1 MIGKTTHYLNFIT
14 QNEKEASMIYKKL
27 LISVGILAITLLFTL
42 STLQAEEKNDD
53 SYDALVVA
61 KVGDKEVK
69 YGDLNKWIKMM
80 PPSYQSMFNDPEQ
93 MKKLLDRQINNILFS
108 DEAIRLKLDQ
118 KPDVKDKI
126 EEFTK
131 GILMQALVEEKVN
144 KNIAVSDKE
153 IEEYYTSH
161 QDEFKIPEKIKV
173 SYILVKVDPKAQKE
187 VNDEKKAKAEEI
199 LAKARAG
206 EDFSALAKQYSED
219 TKTKNKGGVLP
230 FFAKG
235 SKDSEFEKAAFN
247 LKKNEISDPIL
258 TKKGYNIIKLTDKKE
273 GRTKSLK
280 EASNKIE
287 NKLKQKNRNEAI
299 ENLLNDLKAKSKVVI
314 YEDALTKVTEK
325 SKGKS
330 EKK

>member
-1 MIGKTTHYLNFIT
+1 MVYR
-14 QNEKEASMIYKKL
+14 KL
-27 LISVGILAITLLFTL
+27 LISVGIMAITLVFTL
-42 STLQAEEKNDD
+42 STLQAEEKDDD
-53 SYDALVVA
+53 SYDDLVVA

-69 YGDLNKWIKMM
+69 YGDLHKWIKMM
-80 PPSYQSMFNDPEQ
+80 PPSYQSMFNNPEQ
-93 MKKLLDRQINNILFS
+93 MQKLLDRQINNILFS

-126 EEFTK
+126 DEFTK

-144 KNIAVSDKE
+144 KNITVSDKE
-153 IEEYYTSH
+153 VEEYYTSH

-173 SYILVKVDPKAQKE
+173 SYILIKVDPKAQKE
-187 VNDEKKAKAEEI
+187 VKDEKKAKAEEI
-199 LAKARAG
+199 LAKAKAG

-219 TKTKNKGGVLP
+219 TKTKKKGGVLS

-235 SKDSEFEKAAFN
+235 SKDSEFEKAAFS

-258 TKKGYNIIKLTDKKE
+258 TKKGYNIIKLIDKKE

-280 EASNKIE
+280 EASNKIR
-287 NKLKQKNRNEAI
+287 NKLKQKGRNEAI

-325 SKGKS
+325 SDK
-330 EKK
+330 E

>member
-1 MIGKTTHYLNFIT
+1 MV
-14 QNEKEASMIYKKL
+14 YKKL
-27 LISVGILAITLLFTL
+27 LLCLGTLAMILVFALIPI
-42 STLQAEEKNDD
+42 QAEEKAND
-53 SYDALVVA
+53 SYDDVVVA

-144 KNIAVSDKE
+144 SSIAASDKE
-153 IEEYYTSH
+153 VEEYYSSH
-161 QDEFKIPEKIKV
+161 PDEFSIPEKIKV
-173 SYILVKVDPKAQKE
+173 SYILIKVDPEEQKE
-187 VNDEKKAKAEEI
+187 VKDEKKAKAEEI
-199 LAKARAG
+199 VAKARGG

-219 TKTKNKGGVLP
+219 TNTKNKGGTLP

-235 SKDSEFEKAAFN
+235 SKDPEFEKAAFS
-247 LKKNEISDPIL
+247 LKKDEISDPIL
-258 TKKGYNIIKLTDKKE
+258 TNMGYNIIKLTDKKE
-273 GRTKSLK
+273 GGTKSLK
-280 EASNKIE
+280 EASNKIR
-287 NKLKQKNRNEAI
+287 NKLNQKNRNDAI

-325 SKGKS
+325 SKVTS
-330 EKK
+330 DKK

>member
-1 MIGKTTHYLNFIT
+1 ML
-14 QNEKEASMIYKKL
+14 YKKL
-27 LISVGILAITLLFTL
+27 LIPVGTLAIILVFALTP
-42 STLQAEEKNDD
+42 LQAEEKNDD

-144 KNIAVSDKE
+144 KNITVSDKE
-153 IEEYYTSH
+153 VEEYYTSH
-161 QDEFKIPEKIKV
+161 QDEFTVPEKIKV
-173 SYILVKVDPKAQKE
+173 SYILIKVDPEAKKE
-187 VNDEKKAKAEEI
+187 VNEEKKAKAEEI
-199 LAKARAG
+199 VAKARSG

-235 SKDSEFEKAAFN
+235 SKDPEFEKAAFN
-247 LKKNEISDPIL
+247 LKKDEISDPVF

-280 EASNKIE
+280 EASNKIR
-287 NKLKQKNRNEAI
+287 NKLKQKNRNDAI

-314 YEDALTKVTEK
+314 YEDTLTKVTGK

-330 EKK
+330 DKK

>member
-1 MIGKTTHYLNFIT
+1 MV
-14 QNEKEASMIYKKL
+14 YKKCL
-27 LISVGILAITLLFTL
+27 CLGALAMILVFALIPV
-42 STLQAEEKNDD
+42 QAEEKNND
-53 SYDALVVA
+53 SYDDVVVA

-108 DEAIRLKLDQ
+108 EEAIRLKLDQ

-144 KNIAVSDKE
+144 STTSVSDKE
-153 IEEYYTSH
+153 VEEYYSTH
-161 QDEFKIPEKIKV
+161 QDEFTTPEKIKV
-173 SYILVKVDPKAQKE
+173 SYILIKVDPDEQKKVKE
-187 VNDEKKAKAEEI
+187 EKKAKAEEI
-199 LAKARAG
+199 VAKARAG
-206 EDFSALAKQYSED
+206 EDFSELAKQYSED

-235 SKDSEFEKAAFN
+235 SKDPEFEKAAFS
-247 LKKNEISDPIL
+247 LQKDEISDPIL
-258 TKKGYNIIKLTDKKE
+258 TEKGYNIIKLTDKKE
-273 GRTKSLK
+273 GGTKSLK
-280 EASNKIE
+280 EASNKIR
-287 NKLKQKNRNEAI
+287 NKLNQKNRNETI

-314 YEDALTKVTEK
+314 YEDALTKVTQK
-325 SKGKS
+325 SKENS
-330 EKK
+330 DKK

>member
-1 MIGKTTHYLNFIT
+1 ML
-14 QNEKEASMIYKKL
+14 YKKL
-27 LISVGILAITLLFTL
+27 LIPVGTLAIILVFALTP
-42 STLQAEEKNDD
+42 LQAEEKNDD

-144 KNIAVSDKE
+144 KNITVSDKE
-153 IEEYYTSH
+153 VEEYYTSH
-161 QDEFKIPEKIKV
+161 QDEFTVTEKIKV
-173 SYILVKVDPKAQKE
+173 SYILIKVDPEAKKE
-187 VNDEKKAKAEEI
+187 VNEEKKAKAEEI
-199 LAKARAG
+199 VAKARSG

-235 SKDSEFEKAAFN
+235 SKDPEFEKAAFN
-247 LKKNEISDPIL
+247 LKKDEISDPVF

-280 EASNKIE
+280 EASNKIR
-287 NKLKQKNRNEAI
+287 NKLKQKNRNDAI

-314 YEDALTKVTEK
+314 YEDTLTKVTGK

-330 EKK
+330 DKK